1 MSEEVVV
8 TPVAEAATIETPE
21 VVNETGEINQ
31 EEVVVDDTPKF
42 KIKNADG
49 TEIEVDIEE
58 LKRGYQRDDSKL
70 KAAQRRFQ
78 EAAKIKKQTEA
89 FLAMAKTNP
98 GEALKRLGVNVD
110 EFINA
115 HVNNLV
121 EQARMSPEEAQRR
134 QLEAELQRY
143 KQAEQAKLQEEQ
155 ERLNNA
161 EFEKVAQD
169 YSQKIMTALES
180 VNIPKTPESGR
191 RVAQYMLQA
200 HQRKIDLSPQEA
212 AQLVREDYL
221 NDMKA
226 LLTGASD
233 ESLLELLGEDVAKKI
248 VKTNLAKHQAKT
260 QGASKPI
267 VNKQPVEKKD
277 EPPKVFDRAA
287 WRESLLQK
295 V

>member
-1 MSEEVVV
+1 MSEEVIAPV
-8 TPVAEAATIETPE
+8 TEVTSVETHEVNNE
-21 VVNETGEINQ
+21 VVEPVI
-31 EEVVVDDTPKF
+31 DDVPKY

-49 TEIEVDIEE
+49 AEIEVDIEE
-58 LKRGYQRDDSKL
+58 LKRGYQRDDSKV

-89 FLAMAKTNP
+89 FLSMAKTNP

-110 EFINA
+110 EFINS
-115 HVNNLV
+115 HVNQLV

-169 YSQKIMTALES
+169 YSQKIMSALDS

-226 LLTGASD
+226 LLTGATD
-233 ESLLELLGEDVAKKI
+233 DSLLELLGEDVAKKV
-248 VKTNLAKHQAKT
+248 VKTNLAKHQAK
-260 QGASKPI
+260 AAPSKPI
-267 VNKQPVEKKD
+267 VTKPITEKK
-277 EPPKVFDRAA
+277 EEAPQTFDRAA
-287 WRESLLQK
+287 WRESLLQRL
-295 V
+295 